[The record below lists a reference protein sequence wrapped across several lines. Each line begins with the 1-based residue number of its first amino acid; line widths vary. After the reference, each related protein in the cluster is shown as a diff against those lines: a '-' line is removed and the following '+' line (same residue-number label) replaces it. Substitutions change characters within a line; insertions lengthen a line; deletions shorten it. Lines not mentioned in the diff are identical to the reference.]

1 MRYQRERLLMGLS
14 LVGLPALLV
23 VLGIYPTQRRSNA
36 LRVQI
41 QAAEEAYKVIPAVHG
56 LNPEE
61 RKLLDDPKAAWR
73 TRLPLVVGDQA
84 RLAHYHRVVGELQR
98 GLTRVGTPA
107 GGMRSSWDPIQ
118 ASFTLAG
125 SLSEPAQEVVTT
137 PDSPALKVGGWT
149 LEANIPG
156 NTGQL
161 FKALGA
167 VDQVQPLLEPV
178 GLRWMATPDRRD
190 QHLILRNLILLP

>member
-36 LRVQI
+36 LRLQI

-56 LNPEE
+56 LNPDE
-61 RKLLDDPKAAWR
+61 RRLLDDPKATWR

-84 RLAHYHRVVGELQR
+84 RLAHYHRVVGALQQ
-98 GLTRVGTPA
+98 GLSRVGTPA

-125 SLSEPAQEVVTT
+125 SLSEPVPDPVSA
-137 PDSPALKVGGWT
+137 PDSPSLKVSGWT
-149 LEANIPG
+149 IEANIPG
-156 NTGQL
+156 STGQL

-178 GLRWMATPDRRD
+178 GLRWTATPDRRD